1 MQHQTD
7 IAELER
13 RITSAL
19 ERIGAG
25 LDAFAAPAQT
35 AASAPDASADI
46 DADTASPGAVKLG
59 PDTAKDAP
67 ATSAVPEAS
76 VKPSEQTIAA
86 NRRLQA
92 RILTLQTELEETKAA
107 NAKLAETLKAAEERA
122 LKHQPQGQ
130 ADEKIEKMTR
140 QLDVQGLE
148 LQRMRKSTVQL
159 REHLRVLHEAA
170 AAQMAEPQMVN
181 KAMLA
186 ELESLRATRHSETAE
201 MDEIL
206 AELMPL
212 ILEARSNG

>member
-25 LDAFAAPAQT
+25 LDAFAAPAPT
-35 AASAPDASADI
+35 AASAPDKDSN
-46 DADTASPGAVKLG
+46 SPE
-59 PDTAKDAP
+59 PDTAKP
-67 ATSAVPEAS
+67 TPETSPEALPDS
-76 VKPSEQTIAA
+76 AAKPSEQTIAA

-92 RILTLQTELEETKAA
+92 RILTLQTELEETKAD
-107 NAKLAETLKAAEERA
+107 NATLAETLKAAEERA
-122 LKHQPQGQ
+122 SAPQANGH

-170 AAQMAEPQMVN
+170 AAQTAEPQMIN

-186 ELESLRATRHSETAE
+186 ELESLRATPAKPPRW
-201 MDEIL
+201 MKFWQ
-206 AELMPL
+206 
-212 ILEARSNG
+212 N

>member
-1 MQHQTD
+1 MICRIRQISRNSSGGSHRHWNASGPGSTHLQHPHWLPLRISRKRRFRPRRRDAPGTD
-7 IAELER
+7 
-13 RITSAL
+13 
-19 ERIGAG
+19 G
-25 LDAFAAPAQT
+25 AAPA
-35 AASAPDASADI
+35 AR
-46 DADTASPGAVKLG
+46 DTVAR
-59 PDTAKDAP
+59 
-67 ATSAVPEAS
+67 
-76 VKPSEQTIAA
+76 PSEQTIAA

-92 RILTLQTELEETKAA
+92 RVLTLQTELEDSRAA
-107 NAKLAETLKAAEERA
+107 NAKLSEA
-122 LKHQPQGQ
+122 LKTAQEHAAMPHSRGQ

-170 AAQMAEPQMVN
+170 AAQMAEPQMIN
-181 KAMLA
+181 KAMMA

-212 ILEARSNG
+212 IEEARSNG

>member
-1 MQHQTD
+1 MQDQTD
-7 IAELER
+7 IAEFER

-25 LDAFAAPAQT
+25 LDAFAAPAL
-35 AASAPDASADI
+35 
-46 DADTASPGAVKLG
+46 ASPAHIAQTEVPAPEAGA
-59 PDTAKDAP
+59 DAP
-67 ATSAVPEAS
+67 GTDGAAPAARDTVAR
-76 VKPSEQTIAA
+76 PSEQTIAA

-92 RILTLQTELEETKAA
+92 RVLTLQTELEDSRAA
-107 NAKLAETLKAAEERA
+107 NAKLSEA
-122 LKHQPQGQ
+122 LKTAQEHAAMPHSRGQ

-170 AAQMAEPQMVN
+170 AAQMAEPQMIN
-181 KAMLA
+181 KAMMA

-212 ILEARSNG
+212 IEEARSNG